1 MQARKPATQAYLIH
15 DRDSFFARRLDSS
28 IKNLGMT
35 LLRSPPH
42 SVKANAISIRPLHQ
56 PLLKFTMPTCRM
68 IQSFPILAR

>member
-15 DRDSFFARRLDSS
+15 DRDSIFARRLDNS

-42 SVKANAISIRPLHQ
+42 SVKANAISIPAIASAIAQVRRCP
-56 PLLKFTMPTCRM
+56 R
-68 IQSFPILAR
+68 AE